1 MFTADIMT
9 ASPITI
15 QPESPLSQA
24 LLVMEENHCHHL
36 PVISQEA
43 HLIGIITAEA
53 CHRALGWQDA
63 ALESM
68 NTPVLVRHVMTPAPI
83 IVEPK
88 DTATEAARLMLSH
101 HLTALPVMRG
111 ETLVGIIT
119 TSDLLIAFMD
129 LSRQKLKNTQAHHFE
144 PRVFTFYTKNNLLT
158 IMEVFAQG
166 LAFPR

>member
-15 QPESPLSQA
+15 QPDSPLSQA
-24 LLVMEENHCHHL
+24 LLMMEENHCHHL

-43 HLIGIITAEA
+43 HLIGMITAEA
-53 CHRALGWQDA
+53 CHRALGWQEA
-63 ALESM
+63 ATEGV
-68 NTPVLVRHVMTPAPI
+68 NAQLVRHVMTPAPI

-88 DTATEAARLMLSH
+88 DTATEAARLMLTH

-129 LSRQKLKNTQAHHFE
+129 LSRQ
-144 PRVFTFYTKNNLLT
+144 LLPQ
-158 IMEVFAQG
+158 ISS
-166 LAFPR
+166 R